1 MNNKD
6 LNKDLMLIDKINLR
20 SKSSQRIPFIFTP
33 DNNNWLAKVDAIK
46 TFADVVRVAKEMLNW
61 QKKQVEDI
69 KKLPDFDDHP
79 LIKNYD
85 LSDEDGEDPEDS
97 EKQDVKSDENS
108 DEQDEKNDKRDSE
121 EKGTDNDLK
130 EKEKDKEKEEDKKS
144 PSPTQHAKGAGGD
157 PAQKKLKAIN

>member
-1 MNNKD
+1 
-6 LNKDLMLIDKINLR
+6 
-20 SKSSQRIPFIFTP
+20 
-33 DNNNWLAKVDAIK
+33 
-46 TFADVVRVAKEMLNW
+46 MLNW

-97 EKQDVKSDENS
+97 KKQDVKSDENS

-121 EKGTDNDLK
+121 EKEEEDKLKGTDEDLK
-130 EKEKDKEKEEDKKS
+130 EKEKEKAT
-144 PSPTQHAKGAGGD
+144 SPTQHAKGAGGE
-157 PAQKKLKAIN
+157 PAVKKLKAITNEAFEQKKDELLDKKTSYVYLSLIHI